1 MLIPHNLLQ
10 VLNLPFLGLLLLSG
24 YCTGLQ
30 HSTMNTNNQIQF
42 TKVLQKEADYV
53 VKQSKLVDE

>member
-30 HSTMNTNNQIQF
+30 HSTMNTNNQIRF
-42 TKVLQKEADYV
+42 TKVLQKDDDSV
-53 VKQSKLVDE
+53 VKWS